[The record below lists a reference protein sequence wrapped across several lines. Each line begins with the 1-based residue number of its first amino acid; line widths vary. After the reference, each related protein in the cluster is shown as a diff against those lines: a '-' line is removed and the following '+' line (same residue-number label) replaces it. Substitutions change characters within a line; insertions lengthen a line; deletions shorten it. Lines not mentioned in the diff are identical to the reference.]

1 MTWGPAILGQDE
13 PEGFQLG
20 NSKSGFGAAFT
31 YVLEDGTQRVFVSAN
46 SARMDGKACATG
58 KHPVPP
64 YTSCTRN
71 NDCPSGDKCKGIPT
85 DKSWGLFEVQLP
97 LKVPA
102 ACWNYGTDTKPH
114 KRCDE
119 VVPRGPN
126 NPGAMLRLSMLSAP
140 TGNGPVW
147 ELTIASGA

>member
-1 MTWGPAILGQDE
+1 M
-13 PEGFQLG
+13 
-20 NSKSGFGAAFT
+20 
-31 YVLEDGTQRVFVSAN
+31 FVSSN

-114 KRCDE
+114 KRCDAAALP
-119 VVPRGPN
+119 VIVK
-126 NPGAMLRLSMLSAP
+126 LRILRAKFRVRIGM
-140 TGNGPVW
+140 TGM
-147 ELTIASGA
+147 

>member
-1 MTWGPAILGQDE
+1 MRRHLLALALLGSVGARLGEPEFSYSYTEGPSAAPEAERELRETVDTLTWGPAILGQDE

-71 NDCPSGDKCKGIPT
+71 
-85 DKSWGLFEVQLP
+85 
-97 LKVPA
+97 
-102 ACWNYGTDTKPH
+102 
-114 KRCDE
+114 R
-119 VVPRGPN
+119 
-126 NPGAMLRLSMLSAP
+126 
-140 TGNGPVW
+140 
-147 ELTIASGA
+147 